1 MALCVIGTA
10 LGACASPTGP
20 TSAIDGTYLLE
31 SASGAGPASGT
42 LILTRQGYAERR
54 VRFRMAGGSLSRE
67 YLARGTV
74 TVRPDNTID
83 LELREMDLTAT
94 EMWNPEARLIDG
106 GLEITHPASEDGP
119 GIVEIYRRK

>member
-10 LGACASPTGP
+10 LCACSAPTAP
-20 TSAIDGTYLLE
+20 TSDIDGTYLLE
-31 SASGAGPASGT
+31 RASGAGPVSGF

-54 VRFRMAGGSLSRE
+54 VRFRLAGGSLSKE

-74 TVRPDNTID
+74 TVRPDHTID

-94 EMWNPEARLIDG
+94 EMWKPEARLIEG
-106 GLEITHPASEDGP
+106 GLEITHPPSEDGP